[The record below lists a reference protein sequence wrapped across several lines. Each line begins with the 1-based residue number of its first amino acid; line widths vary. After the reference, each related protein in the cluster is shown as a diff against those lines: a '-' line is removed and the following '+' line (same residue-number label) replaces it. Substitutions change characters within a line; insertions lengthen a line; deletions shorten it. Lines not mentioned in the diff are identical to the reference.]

1 MIFALGLGV
10 LMSQPELY
18 HAYGRALLHNFFNV
32 EILMIDAMI
41 GNNNMILDHYTN
53 IKLLH

>member
-18 HAYGRALLHNFFNV
+18 HAYGRALLHNFFYV